1 MYLTDSNTMS
11 KKQTTERELD
21 YYCLYLLDYLR
32 RHRFPQQYDMYF
44 IRQCADEAAE
54 IYEQERRNGHT
65 TDQAQEMAMSVLTKG
80 LHNSQYDIL
89 LGVIDTEFEKSVPQ
103 IQHEQLA
110 ERLLPFMGGIFSVYD
125 LTTDDF
131 TLTDGYRNLH
141 DELTGAVA
149 LYIRQY
155 GIQ

>member
-1 MYLTDSNTMS
+1 MS
-11 KKQTTERELD
+11 KKQTKERELD
-21 YYCLYLLDYLR
+21 YYELYLLDYLR
-32 RHRFPQQYDMYF
+32 QHRFPQQHDRDF
-44 IRQCADEAAE
+44 IRQRADEAAE
-54 IYEQERRNGHT
+54 TYEQERMNGHA
-65 TDQAQEMAMSVLTKG
+65 TDQAQELAMSALTKG
-80 LHNSQYDIL
+80 LHHSQYDIL
-89 LGVIDTEFEKSVPQ
+89 LCVIDTEFEKSVPP
-103 IQHEQLA
+103 ILHEQLT
-110 ERLLPFMGGIFSVYD
+110 ERLLPFMGGIFAVYD